1 MQREPVCTLRDLVPS
16 EVKRLTGFEDIV
28 QMLSFGIIVCE
39 GNVHGMAE
47 NKVSKMTWLEEWVF
61 YFQFTYGRV
70 HCRWEDYEK
79 QWKLRIKTLRT
90 ILISK
95 LELVVNT
102 RLRWPLFASIVEDEM
117 IRKSHWKSML
127 KEGQRVRMIMHDM
140 TNVPLTQPS
149 DAELN
154 RSLWNQY
161 YNQCCGKGGIFTQL
175 CGWEGTLELFVGN
188 TGDSDYIKKTKILA
202 IQEDFANKD
211 KLDDGKVLPFLN
223 VFDKG
228 YRVLLDCYKHGE
240 QLCWQPAFARSDERY
255 GSYATLHTGA
265 VAYVRSGNERSVK
278 HVKLSWLIKRGAVG
292 MPNMDLGMLS
302 DLWLGWGF
310 QVNFMYDPVH

>member
-1 MQREPVCTLRDLVPS
+1 ME
-16 EVKRLTGFEDIV
+16 I
-28 QMLSFGIIVCE
+28 
-39 GNVHGMAE
+39 E
-47 NKVSKMTWLEEWVF
+47 N
-61 YFQFTYGRV
+61 
-70 HCRWEDYEK
+70 
-79 QWKLRIKTLRT
+79 KTLRT

-211 KLDDGKVLPFLN
+211 KLDNGKVLPFLN

-240 QLCWQPAFARSDERY
+240 QLCW
-255 GSYATLHTGA
+255 
-265 VAYVRSGNERSVK
+265 
-278 HVKLSWLIKRGAVG
+278 
-292 MPNMDLGMLS
+292 
-302 DLWLGWGF
+302 
-310 QVNFMYDPVH
+310 

>member
-1 MQREPVCTLRDLVPS
+1 
-16 EVKRLTGFEDIV
+16 
-28 QMLSFGIIVCE
+28 
-39 GNVHGMAE
+39 
-47 NKVSKMTWLEEWVF
+47 
-61 YFQFTYGRV
+61 
-70 HCRWEDYEK
+70 
-79 QWKLRIKTLRT
+79 
-90 ILISK
+90 
-95 LELVVNT
+95 
-102 RLRWPLFASIVEDEM
+102 
-117 IRKSHWKSML
+117 ML

-202 IQEDFANKD
+202 KQEDFANKD
-211 KLDDGKVLPFLN
+211 KLDDGNVIPFLN

-292 MPNMDLGMLS
+292 MPNMDLEMLS